1 MDSHEDSIRPGRRG
15 SRLEIEW
22 LGCMAFD
29 DARVLQEETVR
40 QRRAGECGD
49 RLLLLEHPPVVTLG
63 RGSRAENVLLSP
75 SELEA
80 RGIDCFEVARGGD
93 VTYHAPGQLVGY
105 LVVDLAARSR
115 PDVGRFLR
123 GIEGAL
129 IAALSDL
136 DVSARR
142 IPGRT
147 GVFAGRDTTAGP
159 DRKIASIGIG
169 LRGWVSWH
177 GFALNVGIDLAGFG
191 WIVPCG
197 LADVQMT
204 SIEVERTRNGG
215 VLDPDLE
222 SRARSCVAASF
233 RRWLEEGPA

>member
-1 MDSHEDSIRPGRRG
+1 M
-15 SRLEIEW
+15 
-22 LGCMAFD
+22 
-29 DARVLQEETVR
+29 
-40 QRRAGECGD
+40 CGD
-49 RLLLLEHPPVVTLG
+49 RLLLVEHPPVVTLG
-63 RGSRAENVLLSP
+63 RGSHAENIRLRP
-75 SELEA
+75 EELAA
-80 RGIDCFEVARGGD
+80 RGIDCFKVARGGD

-136 DVSARR
+136 GVPARR
-142 IPGRT
+142 VPGRT
-147 GVFAGRDTTAGP
+147 GVFAGSEGSSGR

-177 GFALNVGIDLAGFG
+177 GFALNVGVDLAGFDC
-191 WIVPCG
+191 IVPCG

-204 SIEVERTRNGG
+204 SVEVERKRNGEFPE
-215 VLDPDLE
+215 PDLE
-222 SRARSCVAASF
+222 IRSRLRVADSF
-233 RRWLEEGPA
+233 RQWLGEDPA

>member
-1 MDSHEDSIRPGRRG
+1 MDSREDSSRPVRRD

-22 LGCMAFD
+22 LGCVAFD
-29 DARVLQEETVR
+29 DARILQEETVR

-63 RGSRAENVLLSP
+63 RGSHAENVLLSP
-75 SELEA
+75 SELKA

-123 GIEGAL
+123 GIEGTL

-136 DVSARR
+136 DVLARR

-147 GVFAGRDTTAGP
+147 GVFAGRAATPGP

-191 WIVPCG
+191 CIVPCG

-215 VLDPDLE
+215 VLDSDLE
-222 SRARSCVAASF
+222 HRVRSQVAASF
-233 RRWLEEGPA
+233 RRWLGEDPA

>member
-1 MDSHEDSIRPGRRG
+1 
-15 SRLEIEW
+15 
-22 LGCMAFD
+22 MAFD

-40 QRRAGECGD
+40 QRRAGMCGD
-49 RLLLLEHPPVVTLG
+49 RLLLVEHPPVVTLG
-63 RGSRAENVLLSP
+63 RGSHAENIRLRP
-75 SELEA
+75 EELAA
-80 RGIDCFEVARGGD
+80 RGIDCFKVARGGD

-136 DVSARR
+136 GVPARR
-142 IPGRT
+142 VPGRT
-147 GVFAGRDTTAGP
+147 GVFAGSEGSSGR

-177 GFALNVGIDLAGFG
+177 GFALNVGVDLAGFDC
-191 WIVPCG
+191 IVPCG

-204 SIEVERTRNGG
+204 SVEVERKRNGEFPE
-215 VLDPDLE
+215 PDLE
-222 SRARSCVAASF
+222 IRSRLRVADSF
-233 RRWLEEGPA
+233 RQWLGEDPA

>member
-1 MDSHEDSIRPGRRG
+1 
-15 SRLEIEW
+15 
-22 LGCMAFD
+22 MAFD

-40 QRRAGECGD
+40 QRRAGMCGD
-49 RLLLLEHPPVVTLG
+49 RLLLVEHPPVVTLG
-63 RGSRAENVLLSP
+63 RGSHAENIRLRP
-75 SELEA
+75 EELAA
-80 RGIDCFEVARGGD
+80 RGIDCFKVARGGD

-136 DVSARR
+136 GVPARR
-142 IPGRT
+142 VPGRT
-147 GVFAGRDTTAGP
+147 GVFAGSEGSPGR

-177 GFALNVGIDLAGFG
+177 GFALNVGVDLAGFDC
-191 WIVPCG
+191 IVPCG

-204 SIEVERTRNGG
+204 SVEVERKRNGEFPE
-215 VLDPDLE
+215 PDLE
-222 SRARSCVAASF
+222 IRSRLRVADSF
-233 RRWLEEGPA
+233 RRWLGEDPA